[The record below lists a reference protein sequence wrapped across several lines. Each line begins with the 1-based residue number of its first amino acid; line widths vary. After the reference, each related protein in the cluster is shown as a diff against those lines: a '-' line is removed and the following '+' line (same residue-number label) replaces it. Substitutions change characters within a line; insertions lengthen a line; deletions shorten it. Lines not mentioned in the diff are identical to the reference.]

1 MKITLW
7 ALFLG
12 CHGFEWLDKFISFII
27 HGLSRVI
34 DIYIYIYMVRNPK
47 TVHRYFDL
55 SQLLRKKKQKT
66 RSKGTSIKSQER
78 FGVVN
83 FFD

>member
-1 MKITLW
+1 MDLNGWTSL
-7 ALFLG
+7 LVLSFMGFL
-12 CHGFEWLDKFISFII
+12 EL
-27 HGLSRVI
+27 L
-34 DIYIYIYMVRNPK
+34 IYIYIYMVRNPK

>member
-1 MKITLW
+1 MDLNGWTSL
-7 ALFLG
+7 LVL
-12 CHGFEWLDKFISFII
+12 SFM
-27 HGLSRVI
+27 GVLELL
-34 DIYIYIYMVRNPK
+34 IYIYMVCNPE

-78 FGVVN
+78 FGVN

>member
-1 MKITLW
+1 MKINLW

-27 HGLSRVI
+27 HGL
-34 DIYIYIYMVRNPK
+34 YMYMVRNPE
-47 TVHRYFDL
+47 TVHWYLDL
-55 SQLLRKKKQKT
+55 SQLLGKKKKT
-66 RSKGTSIKSQER
+66 GSKGTSIKSQER

>member
-1 MKITLW
+1 MDLNGWTSL
-7 ALFLG
+7 LVLSFMGFL
-12 CHGFEWLDKFISFII
+12 EL
-27 HGLSRVI
+27 L
-34 DIYIYIYMVRNPK
+34 IYIYIYMVRNPK

-55 SQLLRKKKQKT
+55 SQLLRKKKQKA

>member
-27 HGLSRVI
+27 HGRSRVI
-34 DIYIYIYMVRNPK
+34 DIYIY
-47 TVHRYFDL
+47 
-55 SQLLRKKKQKT
+55 
-66 RSKGTSIKSQER
+66 
-78 FGVVN
+78 GV
-83 FFD
+83 